1 MHALYKPELYRNQA
15 FFVFGFALQP
25 LGMVLLRASAVAGEG
40 EGEDGREEIEGGA
53 GEASLWLSFFLSLLS
68 HSLVCLCECHISSMS
83 RCVCRKVVCVCS
95 VRACA
100 TCVNACAYVRVLF
113 FKFLL
118 LCVCVCV

>member
-1 MHALYKPELYRNQA
+1 MIAAAMPVSAQDSGGERSRPAGGTLRPAPALPTQANQA

-53 GEASLWLSFFLSLLS
+53 GEASLWL
-68 HSLVCLCECHISSMS
+68 
-83 RCVCRKVVCVCS
+83 

-100 TCVNACAYVRVLF
+100 TCVNACAYVRGVEQSNEQQREREGRQRRERHTP
-113 FKFLL
+113 
-118 LCVCVCV
+118 